1 LTKYKYNIII
11 NLDKRENLFKR
22 KILSRGSIM
31 DIIDIMLDII
41 KKDTTDKLND
51 LCNKKAKELFI
62 NYIQTAE
69 GDKWLNDTYIG
80 LLKNNPIVEDAK
92 EIIQNNI
99 LTENF

>member
-1 LTKYKYNIII
+1 MSNKKYKYNIII
-11 NLDKRENLFKR
+11 NFNKR
-22 KILSRGSIM
+22 KILSRGSVM
-31 DIIDIMLDII
+31 DIIDIILDII
-41 KKDTTDKLND
+41 KKDTTDKLNI
-51 LCNKKAKELFI
+51 LCIEKAKELFI

>member
-11 NLDKRENLFKR
+11 SLDKR

-31 DIIDIMLDII
+31 DIMDIMLDII

-69 GDKWLNDTYIG
+69 GDKWLNETYVG

-92 EIIQNNI
+92 ETIQNNI
-99 LTENF
+99 LTEKA

>member
-1 LTKYKYNIII
+1 
-11 NLDKRENLFKR
+11 
-22 KILSRGSIM
+22 M
-31 DIIDIMLDII
+31 DIINIILDII

-69 GDKWLNDTYIG
+69 GDKWLNDTCVG

-92 EIIQNNI
+92 EITQNNI
-99 LTENF
+99 LA

>member
-11 NLDKRENLFKR
+11 SLDKR
-22 KILSRGSIM
+22 KILSRGGIM

-51 LCNKKAKELFI
+51 LCNEKAKELFI

-69 GDKWLNDTYIG
+69 GDKWLNETYIG

-92 EIIQNNI
+92 EIIQDNI
-99 LTENF
+99 LTENL

>member
-1 LTKYKYNIII
+1 
-11 NLDKRENLFKR
+11 
-22 KILSRGSIM
+22 M

-92 EIIQNNI
+92 EIIQKRFDWK
-99 LTENF
+99 EFRYE